1 MENIEQRVV
10 MNNQISSWN
19 KLESH
24 KVPFWALYSTLICID
39 DLPKEITSVCE
50 VFADDMWLFS
60 KIENKNLSAI
70 YTNEDLK
77 AMNNLAYQWKT
88 LFNSDPNKQAT

>member
-24 KVPFWALYSTLICID
+24 KVRFWALYSTLTCID

-50 VFADDMWLFS
+50 VFADDM
-60 KIENKNLSAI
+60 
-70 YTNEDLK
+70 
-77 AMNNLAYQWKT
+77 
-88 LFNSDPNKQAT
+88 